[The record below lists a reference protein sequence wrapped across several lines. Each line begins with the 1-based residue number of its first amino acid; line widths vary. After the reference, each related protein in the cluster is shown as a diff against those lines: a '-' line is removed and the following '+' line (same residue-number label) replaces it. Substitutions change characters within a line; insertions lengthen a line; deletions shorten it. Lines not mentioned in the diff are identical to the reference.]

1 MRLLYAVAFAL
12 FPLAAPAQTLDPP
25 TLAAVC
31 NDDHCDDSGNQG
43 LTISAGD
50 VLSIEAILE
59 KYSTVVTRDTD
70 DEIAVVFTSDPDNSS
85 VGSIHPHSASPTA
98 EHAILADDDCGDN
111 EPAGGRATVASQL
124 VTPPPQ
130 LESVTGD
137 IDDVA
142 TTGPTAGRIPAVAA
156 TSVNDDATIE

>member
-1 MRLLYAVAFAL
+1 VRLLYAVAFAL

-59 KYSTVVTRDTD
+59 KYGAAFVRDTD
-70 DEIAVVFTSDPDNSS
+70 DELAGVFTSDPESLS
-85 VGSIHPHSASPTA
+85 VGSIN
-98 EHAILADDDCGDN
+98 HAAIPSRRTCHL
-111 EPAGGRATVASQL
+111 AGGRLWRRAYQRAGHDRFSHRLTRTAT
-124 VTPPPQ
+124 
-130 LESVTGD
+130 
-137 IDDVA
+137 
-142 TTGPTAGRIPAVAA
+142 
-156 TSVNDDATIE
+156 

>member
-59 KYSTVVTRDTD
+59 KYGAAFVRDMD
-70 DEIAVVFTSDPDNSS
+70 DELAGVFRSDLESLS
-85 VGSIHPHSASPTA
+85 VGSINPRRDTPVA
-98 EHAILADDDCGDN
+98 EHAILMEDDCGD
-111 EPAGGRATVASQL
+111 EPMSGRDTIASQIAS
-124 VTPPPQ
+124 PDPQ
-130 LESVTGD
+130 LERVAD
-137 IDDVA
+137 DAEDVA
-142 TTGPTAGRIPAVAA
+142 TTGPTGKHIPGVAA
-156 TSVNDDATIE
+156 ASVDDDATIE